1 MTGFYICAKLAFN
14 RLNNFICLNN
24 FIVIDSDTELRS
36 NVITL
41 TLPIPLGSY
50 YYTTELLDLYCDP
63 KTTFALADKRTTKLS
78 DRKSGDHSS
87 EGEVVMKVQSFLL
100 VWRF

>member
-1 MTGFYICAKLAFN
+1 MILIY
-14 RLNNFICLNN
+14 LNNFI
-24 FIVIDSDTELRS
+24 IIDSDTELRS

-41 TLPIPLGSY
+41 TLPILLGSY

-63 KTTFALADKRTTKLS
+63 KTTFVLADKRARKLS
-78 DRKSGDHSS
+78 DRKSRDHLG
-87 EGEVVMKVQSFLL
+87 EGKVVMKVLSFLL